1 VTTTTR
7 SPAQIRA
14 AAAGLVA
21 AVLDD
26 GRSLDDLLAN
36 DPDEGSARGLKRS
49 LVYGTLRWHFRLDA
63 IMRRLAD
70 RPPDRLPASLRAI
83 IEIGL
88 FQLLSGE
95 TAAHAAV
102 AETVNAVRE
111 LGHARAAGF
120 VNAVL
125 RRFQRERDAVLAA
138 VDADFA
144 ARTAHPGWLVAALL
158 RDRPDDAAAI
168 LAANNE
174 HPPLWLR
181 VNRRRWTVPEC
192 VAALEAAGYQVQRHP
207 LAPDALQIEPAADVR
222 ALPGFAEGRISVQD
236 AAAQLAIELLAPHA
250 GERILDACAAPGGK
264 TCHVLERCDGPCELT
279 ALDVAEARLGRVR
292 DSLARLGLEADVR
305 AGDAGKPG
313 GWWDGR
319 PYDRILLDV
328 PCSATGVIRRHP
340 DIKVLRRPGDIPA
353 LARRQGHL
361 LRTAW
366 GLLSPGGTL
375 LYTSCS
381 VLRAE
386 NEAVVG
392 AFLAATPEAVDRT
405 PDGTRGW
412 PPRPAGENPGYLV
425 RPGEAGMDGFY
436 YACLTKRP

>member
-1 VTTTTR
+1 MTTATR

-70 RPPDRLPASLRAI
+70 RPPDRLPATLRAI

-111 LGHARAAGF
+111 LDHARAAGF

-138 VDADFA
+138 VDADLA

-181 VNRRRWTVPEC
+181 INRRRWTVPEC
-192 VAALEAAGYQVQRHP
+192 TAALEAAGYEVQRHP
-207 LAPDALQIEPAADVR
+207 LAPDALRIEPAADVR

-236 AAAQLAIELLAPHA
+236 AAAQLAIELLAPQA
-250 GERILDACAAPGGK
+250 GERILDACAAPG
-264 TCHVLERCDGPCELT
+264 
-279 ALDVAEARLGRVR
+279 
-292 DSLARLGLEADVR
+292 
-305 AGDAGKPG
+305 
-313 GWWDGR
+313 
-319 PYDRILLDV
+319 
-328 PCSATGVIRRHP
+328 
-340 DIKVLRRPGDIPA
+340 
-353 LARRQGHL
+353 
-361 LRTAW
+361 
-366 GLLSPGGTL
+366 
-375 LYTSCS
+375 
-381 VLRAE
+381 
-386 NEAVVG
+386 
-392 AFLAATPEAVDRT
+392 
-405 PDGTRGW
+405 
-412 PPRPAGENPGYLV
+412 
-425 RPGEAGMDGFY
+425 
-436 YACLTKRP
+436 